1 MGNVIKRN
9 TVFMECMTMRDITAF
24 AAGEIVSV
32 YRIENKWVTQDSNG
46 KYFRI
51 DSSFLRKDE
60 FFKIN
65 KQYSMS
71 DIIYYLMDRNVNY
84 QTVAWEFLE
93 EAVLTAFKEMRFYG
107 ATLNDIY
114 NYILDYLI

>member
-9 TVFMECMTMRDITAF
+9 TVFMECMAMRDITAF

-71 DIIYYLMDRNVNY
+71 DIIYYLMDKNVDY
-84 QTVAWEFLE
+84 QTVCWELLE
-93 EAVLTAFKEMRFYG
+93 EAVLTAFKEMYFYG
-107 ATLNDIY
+107 ATLDDIY
-114 NYILDYLI
+114 NYISGNLI

>member
-1 MGNVIKRN
+1 MGDVIKRN
-9 TVFMECMTMRDITAF
+9 TVFMECMTMKDITAF
-24 AAGEIVSV
+24 AAGEMVSV
-32 YRIENKWVTQDSNG
+32 CRIENKWVTQESNG

-71 DIIYYLMDRNVNY
+71 DIIYYLMDRNANY

-114 NYILDYLI
+114 NYIPDYLI